1 VKKIVRKMHFIIVL
15 FCAVLVN
22 AQPFEDD
29 LVFRLNA
36 GTQTEMNNI
45 IPTLGMM
52 VYNSTDKK
60 VYYYDG
66 TQWVGIDKARVVP
79 KTGNY
84 TLQAS
89 DDSAV
94 LTFDSTTDVTLTI
107 PAGLPVGFNVS
118 VYQINT
124 GKVIISGTA
133 GVGVKNRLSR
143 FKTAGKDAGIGIV
156 STAINIFHVT
166 GDLKK

>member
-1 VKKIVRKMHFIIVL
+1 MSFIGVL
-15 FCAVLVN
+15 FYLVPIY

-124 GKVIISGTA
+124 GKVIVSGSGAT
-133 GVGVKNRLSR
+133 VKNRLSR

-156 STAINIFHVT
+156 STATDIFHIT